1 MSFWTQNE
9 LATAR
14 QSAEEL
20 ITLIDAEQARQAR
33 VDQAAETVRQSF
45 ANLQG
50 AVSILR
56 STK

>member
-20 ITLIDAEQARQAR
+20 IKLIDGEQARQAR
-33 VDQAAETVRQSF
+33 VDQAAETVRSSF
-45 ANLQG
+45 AALQG

-56 STK
+56 STR